1 MRVRW
6 ISGIV
11 LLGLAAGLLA
21 WNFLKPA
28 GNDTSPA
35 SNQAEITKPQGT
47 GLADKGIASKPA
59 SGKAAQPAVPVKT
72 ATASLRDVPMIVAAT
87 GRTAAFESVTLK
99 SRIDGQVVTTPFAEG
114 RHVKRGDI
122 LVQLDPADFAA
133 RLRQAEANQARDQA
147 QLAKSQADVE
157 RYLALKNK
165 GFISEEKLNDV
176 RTTQAANAAA
186 VSADQAAVDVA
197 RLQLSY
203 CTIRSTIDGIVGAR
217 LVFPGTG
224 VKANDTALAVVN
236 RIKPLLV
243 AFSVPEKHL
252 TKIRQIYAGGTS
264 GKAGL
269 VAMVSPPDNPALTV
283 SGKVDFLDNAV
294 DTATGT
300 IQMKATLPNTDEALS
315 AGQFVN
321 VRLTLDTLRQV
332 VSIPTEAV
340 QQGPNGLFVYT
351 VSTEDTAQLR
361 AIEVLTSQNEWAVV
375 ASGLE
380 AGETVVTDGQL
391 RLTPGARIKRAE
403 SRPSQQ

>member
-1 MRVRW
+1 MRVRL
-6 ISGIV
+6 ISSIV

-21 WNFLKPA
+21 WIFGRPT
-28 GNDTSPA
+28 GNGTASA
-35 SNQAEITKPQGT
+35 SNQVEITPAPGT
-47 GLADKGIASKPA
+47 GLADKGITAKPA
-59 SGKAAQPAVPVKT
+59 SGKAVQPAVPVKT
-72 ATASLRDVPMIVAAT
+72 ATASLRDVPLTLAAT

-99 SRIDGQVVTTPFAEG
+99 SRIDGQVVTTSFAEG
-114 RHVKRGDI
+114 RHVKRGDV

-133 RLRQAEANQARDQA
+133 RLRQAEANLARDQA
-147 QLAKSQADVE
+147 LLAKSQADVE
-157 RYLALKNK
+157 RYLALKSK

-186 VSADQAAVDVA
+186 VNADYAAVDIA

-217 LVFPGTG
+217 LVFPGSSI
-224 VKANDTALAVVN
+224 KANDTSIAVVN
-236 RIKPLLV
+236 RIKPLFV
-243 AFSVPEKHL
+243 TFAAPEKHL
-252 TKIRQIYAGGTS
+252 AKIRQAYAGGTA
-264 GKAGL
+264 GKSGL

-283 SGKVDFLDNAV
+283 SGKVEFLDNAV

-300 IQMKATLPNTDEALS
+300 IQMKATLPNADEALS

-332 VSIPTEAV
+332 VTIPTEAV

-351 VSTEDTAQLR
+351 VSAEDTAQLR
-361 AIEVLTSQNEWAVV
+361 AIEVLASQNEWAVV
-375 ASGLE
+375 SSGLE

-391 RLTPGARIKRAE
+391 RLTPGARINRAE
-403 SRPSQQ
+403 SRPSQK